1 MNWREYSCF
10 FGLAARLTRGVD
22 GYQQLGQPDRWSRGR
37 SDDFPWHLDAVLLL
51 FPPERMTIWRLTLAR
66 VVAAAGSYPISRK
79 ISWNNSFG
87 TAISTIWKMP
97 WRRSGEVAL
106 GKVG

>member
-1 MNWREYSCF
+1 
-10 FGLAARLTRGVD
+10 
-22 GYQQLGQPDRWSRGR
+22 
-37 SDDFPWHLDAVLLL
+37 
-51 FPPERMTIWRLTLAR
+51 MTIWRLTLAR